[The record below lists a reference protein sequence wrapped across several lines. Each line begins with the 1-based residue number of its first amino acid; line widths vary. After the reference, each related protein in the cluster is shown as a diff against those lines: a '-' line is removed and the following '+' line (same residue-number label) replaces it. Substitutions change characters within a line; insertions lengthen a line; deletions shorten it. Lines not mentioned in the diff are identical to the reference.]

1 MFRLERENQI
11 LREVIETC
19 KTIELL
25 RRILK
30 HYSVDLALAVVFML
44 VAFVYVYDQP
54 TLLSAIARKVAL
66 SQCGTWSITTSQE
79 FLKWDL
85 LTGETLMT
93 RFTLL
98 PFLLYIGLV
107 FALG

>member
-1 MFRLERENQI
+1 MQA
-11 LREVIETC
+11 
-19 KTIELL
+19 IELL

-30 HYSVDLALAVVFML
+30 HYSVDVALAIVFML

-66 SQCGTWSITTSQE
+66 ASAGLVYYYITRVLKVGFIDWRDPYDKIYSIV
-79 FLKWDL
+79 L
-85 LTGETLMT
+85 
-93 RFTLL
+93 
-98 PFLLYIGLV
+98 LLYIGFV

>member
-1 MFRLERENQI
+1 MQ
-11 LREVIETC
+11 V
-19 KTIELL
+19 IELL

-66 SQCGTWSITTSQE
+66 ASAGLVYYYITRV
-79 FLKWDL
+79 LKVGFIEWRDPYDKIYTIAL
-85 LTGETLMT
+85 
-93 RFTLL
+93 
-98 PFLLYIGLV
+98 LLYIGLV